1 MSDDAERLTA
11 FLLDLYAL
19 TSTTASGEFSRH
31 ALDLLKRT
39 LPFDSGVWGTFT
51 LTPSGPKAHS
61 RFLYNLPDR
70 MLSEYEQVKQHD
82 IVNQQA
88 VASCGQTLN
97 VQLAQAESIAHPSIL
112 AHARRWGMEH
122 TLATMVH
129 ESPIHLYTAVCL
141 YRNEVNTPFSESDRR
156 FKEAVVP
163 HLVQAGH
170 LSAIQVLDPPPRVL
184 GVPRARALVDRF
196 GVIHNAEPGFAALL
210 ELEVPGWQGPS
221 LPPALVS
228 VLEADAADDV
238 DYRGEAVVL
247 SCLRRLPDHRLVV
260 RVRARASIDG
270 LSRRELM
277 VAREFASGKNY
288 RQIAKQFGTSPT
300 TVRSQLQ
307 MVYTKLGVRTK
318 VHLIK
323 TLETCFGR

>member
-1 MSDDAERLTA
+1 MSGDAERLAA

-19 TSTTASGEFSRH
+19 TSTAASGEFSRH
-31 ALDLLKRT
+31 ALGLLRRT
-39 LPFDSGVWGTFT
+39 LPFDSGLWGTFT
-51 LTPSGPKAHS
+51 LNQSGPTAHS
-61 RFLYNLPDR
+61 RFLYNLPDT
-70 MLSEYEQVKQHD
+70 MLVEYEQVKQYD

-88 VASCGQTLN
+88 VATCGQTLN
-97 VQLAQAESIAHPSIL
+97 VPLAQAESIAHPSIL

-141 YRNEVNTPFSESDRR
+141 YRNDANTPFSESDRC
-156 FKEAVVP
+156 FTEAVVP

-170 LSAIQVLDPPPRVL
+170 ISAIQVLDPPPRVL

-221 LPPALVS
+221 LPPSLVS
-228 VLEADAADDV
+228 VLEADAADHKGD
-238 DYRGEAVVL
+238 AVVL

-260 RVRARASIDG
+260 HARARASIDV

-323 TLETCFGR
+323 ALETCFGR